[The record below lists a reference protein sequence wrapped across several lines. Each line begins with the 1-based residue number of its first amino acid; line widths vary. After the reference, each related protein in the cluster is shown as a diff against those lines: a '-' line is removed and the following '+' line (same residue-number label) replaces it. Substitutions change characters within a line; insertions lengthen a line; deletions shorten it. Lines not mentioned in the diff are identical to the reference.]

1 MCLFRSLKVKREE
14 DGVVRHVEA
23 EEMKALVDDYRKSK
37 TECQKASLT
46 LGWISSNG
54 KRRTPKPSVMTKVLS
69 RDAGLTE
76 AEAVLSLWQSILG
89 TVDRMNARPDQM
101 ESSRAH
107 YVSLGLGNMLDFT
120 QNRVDLASNIQW
132 TCYEDVK

>member
-1 MCLFRSLKVKREE
+1 
-14 DGVVRHVEA
+14 
-23 EEMKALVDDYRKSK
+23 
-37 TECQKASLT
+37 
-46 LGWISSNG
+46 
-54 KRRTPKPSVMTKVLS
+54 MTKVLS